1 MKSFRNLDRN
11 LAREPEN
18 IYIYIYLRWRGEVGK
33 ARRSSLSKVFRRE
46 PGLLRRYGFTQASER
61 AARRRFYIFT
71 AGESWARRGE
81 GRVAATVKAFPK
93 FLAGK
98 TQ

>member
-1 MKSFRNLDRN
+1 MKSFRNLDHN

-18 IYIYIYLRWRGEVGK
+18 IYIYIYIYLRWRGEVGK

-81 GRVAATVKAFPK
+81 GKSRRDREGIP
-93 FLAGK
+93 
-98 TQ
+98 